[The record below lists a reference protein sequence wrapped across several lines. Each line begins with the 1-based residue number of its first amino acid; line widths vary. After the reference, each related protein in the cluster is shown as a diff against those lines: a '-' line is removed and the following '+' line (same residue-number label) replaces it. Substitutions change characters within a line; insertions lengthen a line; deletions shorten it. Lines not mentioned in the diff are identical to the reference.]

1 MLGVLFATIPNP
13 PIQEADMDE
22 IVGAVPVSN
31 SATLC
36 IGGITGAEAKRAREA
51 GHDLDGTG
59 YYLFLASEDDPKKPI
74 EVLAK
79 LWSAS
84 AAERLARIMRAD

>member
-1 MLGVLFATIPNP
+1 
-13 PIQEADMDE
+13 MDE

-36 IGGITGAEAKRAREA
+36 IGGISSAEAERAREA
-51 GHDLDGTG
+51 GHDLDGMG
-59 YYLFLASEDDPKKPI
+59 YYLFLASQDDPEKPI

-79 LWSAS
+79 FWSAS
-84 AAERLARIMRAD
+84 AAERLARMIAAGS